1 MKLTRTFIITLLF
14 VLLFGCASLNT
25 PSSSLMETT
34 SVVTIGE
41 TQNESKDHIVYIPAN
56 TEFPIEFSVKGN
68 VFTKNA
74 SSKVMVSFKQDMYLY
89 KYWASLDGKNW
100 VNSHEL
106 MNVNPSGGFD
116 KSGGK
121 VKVEL
126 DLVK

>member
-1 MKLTRTFIITLLF
+1 VKLTRTFIITLLF